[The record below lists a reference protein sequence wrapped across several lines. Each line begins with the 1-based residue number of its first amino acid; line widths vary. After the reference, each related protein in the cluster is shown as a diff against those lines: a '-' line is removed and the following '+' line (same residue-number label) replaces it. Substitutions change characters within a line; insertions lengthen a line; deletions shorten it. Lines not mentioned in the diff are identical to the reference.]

1 MKKPI
6 IFSVLF
12 FILTAISS
20 FGQGIWLEENIDPE
34 TGKKVGKFE
43 IHGKIYDIGRSANL
57 EGADLSNADL
67 EGVNLSRARLSGA
80 NLEYANLKN
89 ANLSYAKL
97 SGDVAFRSANLFR
110 ARLSGANLE
119 YANLEYAKLENAN
132 LSGALLNYSY
142 LSGASL
148 GGANL
153 SGVSARGTDLSGASL
168 NDANLSGD
176 VAFRGANLSGARV
189 YSLVYDMPLETLLT
203 AVSKGNYDD
212 IQELKPIV
220 EALGTNDESIGEQL
234 TALGQ
239 NDTNIGKQLT
249 ALAQNDIEMARQ
261 IDALGQ
267 EAIVRGN
274 QMISLRDKDKSIMT
288 EIDSIKAQLQ
298 TLVAQLAEKDAK
310 IAELEKRPTIEQV
323 RDARAGSV
331 VLTVEPDGN
340 NITLGLTIEQSDNLT
355 EWTKLDGEMSRTIP
369 IPDGKK
375 FYRFALDK

>member
-80 NLEYANLKN
+80 NLEYANL
-89 ANLSYAKL
+89 
-97 SGDVAFRSANLFR
+97 
-110 ARLSGANLE
+110 
-119 YANLEYAKLENAN
+119 EYAKLENAN

-168 NDANLSGD
+168 NDANLSGG

-261 IDALGQ
+261 IDRCTWSG
-267 EAIVRGN
+267 GY
-274 QMISLRDKDKSIMT
+274 S
-288 EIDSIKAQLQ
+288 
-298 TLVAQLAEKDAK
+298 
-310 IAELEKRPTIEQV
+310 KR
-323 RDARAGSV
+323 
-331 VLTVEPDGN
+331 
-340 NITLGLTIEQSDNLT
+340 
-355 EWTKLDGEMSRTIP
+355 
-369 IPDGKK
+369 
-375 FYRFALDK
+375 

>member
-67 EGVNLSRARLSGA
+67 EGVNLSQAR
-80 NLEYANLKN
+80 
-89 ANLSYAKL
+89 
-97 SGDVAFRSANLFR
+97 
-110 ARLSGANLE
+110 
-119 YANLEYAKLENAN
+119 

-142 LSGASL
+142 LSGAILSGAIL
-148 GGANL
+148 SGAILSGANL